1 MSLLADE
8 QDVVAVHLG
17 RGQRLVLPVLLL
29 TLISLIQCK
38 NTSLATNF
46 LDNIGVPYH
55 ALECEHGTHCV
66 LAFFHNGMGSTSNG
80 LCSNLM

>member
-17 RGQRLVLPVLLL
+17 RGQRLVLPMLPS

-38 NTSLATNF
+38 NTSLANKF
-46 LDNIGVPYH
+46 LDNIGVSYH

-66 LAFFHNGMGSTSNG
+66 LAFFSQWNGQYFKWIV
-80 LCSNLM
+80 